1 MSDSIR
7 TALNQ
12 AAEIFGHA
20 PLTAEASQLF
30 YRAAGTADEQ
40 GFIRRLFD
48 LVKTADRFPLPRDFA
63 QPWDGAA

>member
-20 PLTAEASQLF
+20 PLTTEASQLF
-30 YRAAGTADEQ
+30 YRAAGAPDEQ
-40 GFIRRLFD
+40 SFIRRLFD
-48 LVKTADRFPLPRDFA
+48 LVKTSDRFPLPRDFA
-63 QPWDGAA
+63 QPWGRAA